1 MKNITNKIQLIC
13 LATVLFFGITG
24 CNDWLT
30 LAPPS
35 DLIKEKFWT
44 KSEDVTAALATT
56 YDSYR
61 DNAVNSL
68 IWGEVRADIVDFD
81 SEVTTVA
88 DYLSIASSDISASNG
103 KINWSGYYKTINL
116 ANTLMHYSNDVFEKD
131 ESFSLEMK
139 NRIDGEALFLRALSY
154 FYLVR
159 IWKEVP
165 LVIEP
170 SISDTGNLFVP
181 KSPEHVIIDQI
192 ITDLNEAKN
201 KIGNELYLNRPEYFK
216 GRANKYSVMALLAD
230 VYLWDEQYQKCIDLC
245 DSIINSG
252 LYSLEPSTSWFNLYN
267 PGNSMAESIFEI
279 QYDDKFDSQEN
290 PIYNE
295 QGGIMPISG
304 SSSVLIDE
312 QTLAKYFVP
321 EDIRQCDVNTPTW
334 KYYGVT
340 LSGTLKREKNERDAN
355 FIYYRYADIL
365 LMKAEALNE
374 LDRTMEANDYLYPT
388 FDRAKV
394 AYVEITDKYEMR
406 NAILNERAREFV
418 LEGKRWFDLLRN
430 SKRNGF
436 SNKQLIINM
445 ILSGADIKQQAILK
459 TKVYDTMSYYL
470 PIPEREILYNPN
482 LTQNPFYER

>member
-1 MKNITNKIQLIC
+1 
-13 LATVLFFGITG
+13 
-24 CNDWLT
+24 
-30 LAPPS
+30 
-35 DLIKEKFWT
+35 
-44 KSEDVTAALATT
+44 
-56 YDSYR
+56 
-61 DNAVNSL
+61 
-68 IWGEVRADIVDFD
+68 
-81 SEVTTVA
+81 
-88 DYLSIASSDISASNG
+88 
-103 KINWSGYYKTINL
+103 
-116 ANTLMHYSNDVFEKD
+116 MHYSNDVFEKD

-181 KSPEHVIIDQI
+181 KSPEHVVIDQI

-290 PIYNE
+290 PIYHE
-295 QGGIMPISG
+295 KGIMPISG

-340 LSGTLKREKNERDAN
+340 LSGTLQREENERDAN